1 MALSSINVYVLTQH
15 GKFKLNFV
23 ASKDPAY
30 GKQYKFSVDTSTTTG
45 KDLVQQITNKCGS
58 PPLKKSGDTPALY
71 YFKNVAPLPDKA
83 DGVEFMQT
91 AQELSNRGLPN
102 IMDQTLYS
110 AVPVYESS
118 ILADKQIDET
128 GLIFCLTFRY
138 RY

>member
-1 MALSSINVYVLTQH
+1 MALSSINVYVLTRH
-15 GKFKLNFV
+15 GKFTLNFV
-23 ASKDPAY
+23 APNDPAY

-45 KDLVQQITNKCGS
+45 KDLVQQITNMCGS
-58 PPLKKSGDTPALY
+58 PPLKRDGDTPALF
-71 YFKNVAPLPDKA
+71 YFKNVAPLLDKA

-102 IMDQTLYS
+102 IMDKTYHS